1 MTAVAHRRP
10 HTPPLASPFLE
21 FDLTLEAD
29 RLHGETTWNTGQNA
43 RTLIKYDDLR
53 VVLMALKAGAKI
65 PAHQANGRIS
75 VQLLSGDVR
84 LNASERAFD
93 LLPGSLLALDHRAP
107 HDLEALEESAV
118 LLTIA
123 WPGGRHESIND
134 NDGPSQT

>member
-21 FDLTLEAD
+21 FDLTLETD

-53 VVLMALKAGAKI
+53 VVLMALAAGAKI
-65 PAHQANGRIS
+65 PAHKTNGRIT
-75 VQLLSGDVR
+75 VQVLSGHIR

-93 LLPGSLLALDHRAP
+93 LLPGSLLTLDHPAP

>member
-21 FDLTLEAD
+21 FDLTLETD

-43 RTLIKYDDLR
+43 RALIKYDDLR
-53 VVLMALKAGAKI
+53 VVLMALAAGAKI
-65 PAHQANGRIS
+65 PAHKTNGRIT
-75 VQLLSGDVR
+75 VQVLSGHIR

-93 LLPGSLLALDHRAP
+93 LLPGSLLALDHPAP
-107 HDLEALEESAV
+107 HDLKALEESAF

-134 NDGPSQT
+134 NDGRSQT